1 MRTAVHGAAPAARR
15 QRGIATLELAIAAPL
30 LVLLML
36 GTFEV
41 GRAFVQY
48 TALSNSVRNAARF
61 VAEQAVNGSTGVVSV
76 SSALRTQAQNLVA
89 YGSIA
94 SGTALLP
101 GLAPGQVTVA
111 SSAAGDVTVTVVY
124 PYAPV
129 VGPDIPDLG
138 FGGPISLLFNMTAAV
153 TLRATGGA

>member
-1 MRTAVHGAAPAARR
+1 VRR
-15 QRGIATLELAIAAPL
+15 QRGIATLEMAIAAPL

-36 GTFEV
+36 ATFEV

-48 TALSNSVRNAARF
+48 TALSNAVRNAARF
-61 VAEQAVNGSTGVVSV
+61 VAEQSINGSTGVVAV
-76 SSALRTQAQNLVA
+76 SDALRTQAQNLVA
-89 YGSIA
+89 YGSIG

-101 GLAPGQVTVA
+101 GLSPGQVTVA

-129 VGPDIPDLG
+129 IGPEIPDLG
-138 FGGPISLLFNMTAAV
+138 FGGATALLFNMTAAV